1 MSITVNA
8 ARPNKQP
15 LMMRVWRVFRS
26 RIDALTASRMPQVRA
41 GFRTRATQLARII
54 ESLPRIVSRL
64 SRQIASHLL
73 AATLGLLAL
82 AVIFALQAAFFVFV
96 WRIPN

>member
-1 MSITVNA
+1 MLITVNA
-8 ARPNKQP
+8 ARPNKPP
-15 LMMRVWRVFRS
+15 LMMRVLRVFRS
-26 RIDALTASRMPQVRA
+26 RIDAFTGRRMQRVGAGSRIRA
-41 GFRTRATQLARII
+41 RRLARSI
-54 ESLPRIVSRL
+54 ESLPRIASRL
-64 SRQIASHLL
+64 SRKIAAHVV